1 MKTLTQYRKEL
12 IRRFGKTE
20 ARTAKGLL
28 RFWRSQKRPSSVLK
42 LDESDVYNRSGSS
55 FNLRKQEYKTAEAM
69 RKANPDRKRAAN
81 DPVFRRNWVKRLQRE
96 AKHLTRPFAGA
107 LDYSA
112 RLSDA
117 PRIAAVGSLLGDLKA
132 KTVAHQP
139 PKVTRLSLTLA
150 TAQEKAVRQEI
161 GGEALDRAQWSFCPS
176 TRTRVVAHQNH
187 ETIWKNGRP
196 RTGASSDHRIGYQSF
211 ALPCDDG
218 KRLSIARLGTEHN
231 LAMPDGYTVAVDD
244 LGVKLVRDSDSA
256 DYHPSTY
263 GKELHQHDPAEWVRE
278 LLALD
283 DAREAQ
289 KQRQANQERNLA
301 LFAADLKTTRVHMCD
316 SRRAGNCA
324 AGTVTFGERLGIR
337 REEYNGLN
345 SPGVSAALLV
355 RTGDHRAKAA
365 AFAAWERE
373 TLVSI

>member
-231 LAMPDGYTVAVDD
+231 LAMPDGYTVAVAEN
-244 LGVKLVRDSDSA
+244 GEGLVDTS
-256 DYHPSTY
+256 
-263 GKELHQHDPAEWVRE
+263 PAEWVRE